1 MTWASAIVVYVII
14 WWLVF
19 FMTLPFGVRA
29 AHEAGEEVQPG
40 NDAGAPVKPMLGTK
54 MAITTLIAGALWG
67 VAYWLIA
74 SDLISFR
81 DG

>member
-19 FMTLPFGVRA
+19 FMTLPFGVRP

-40 NDAGAPVKPMLGTK
+40 NDTGAPVKPMLGTK

-67 VAYWLIA
+67 VACWLIT

-81 DG
+81 DA

>member
-1 MTWASAIVVYVII
+1 MTWVSAIVVYVII

-19 FMTLPFGVRA
+19 FMTLPFGLRP

-40 NDAGAPVKPMLGTK
+40 NESDALMKPMLGTK
-54 MAITTLIAGALWG
+54 MAVTTLIAGALWAG
-67 VAYWLIA
+67 AYWLIT